1 MDPMW
6 IGGLITAIGVAAS
19 GVIGSVAILR
29 KAMQPDSDARSIVR
43 SVWDL
48 IEAGVIIGAPRSLV
62 ERMRRLL
69 EVAPDDAGAGDQ
81 GE

>member
-1 MDPMW
+1 MDVTL
-6 IGGLITAIGVAAS
+6 IGGLITAAGVAAS
-19 GVIGSVAILR
+19 GVIGSIALLR

-69 EVAPDDAGAGDQ
+69 EVTTDDAGTGDQ